1 MGGRLE
7 TAVTGRDSGTLV
19 SIDEHRVRLTNQDK
33 VLFPEAG
40 FTKGDMV
47 DYYRRIAPVLLPHL
61 AGRPV
66 TLKRFPDGTSESG
79 FFNKNAPPS
88 TPSWLRTVTLAAP
101 HSTKDRDKVRYL
113 MIEGTAALAWA
124 ANLAGIELHVPPW
137 RVGPRGGARGVDRL
151 IFDLDPGAPAGLAEC
166 VQVALLLREALD
178 ADGITAYPGV
188 SGGKGMHLYAPIRE
202 TPPAQAAR
210 YAHRIATALEEQHP
224 DLAVTQMAK
233 AQRPGKVFI
242 DWSQNSGPKTTVAPY
257 SLRARPRPTVA
268 TPLRWEEVE
277 KGDPGS
283 LVFEAAD
290 VLARVERD
298 GDVAAAILRGGPA
311 LPSDGGD

>member
-1 MGGRLE
+1 MTPRG
-7 TAVTGRDSGTLV
+7 ASTLV
-19 SIDEHRVRLTNQDK
+19 SIDEHRVRLSNQDK

-66 TLKRFPDGTSESG
+66 TLNRFPDGTGESG
-79 FFNKNAPPS
+79 FFNKNAPAN
-88 TPSWLRTVTLAAP
+88 TPSWLRTVALAAP
-101 HSTKDRDKVRYL
+101 HSTKGRDTVRYL

-137 RVGPRGGARGVDRL
+137 RVGPRGGIRGVDRL
-151 IFDLDPGAPAGLAEC
+151 IFDLDPGPPAGLAQC
-166 VQVALLLREALD
+166 VQVALLLREALEAD
-178 ADGITAYPGV
+178 AITAYPGV

-202 TPPAQAAR
+202 TPPEQAAG
-210 YAHRIATALEEQHP
+210 YAHRIASALEKQHP

-257 SLRARPRPTVA
+257 SLRAKPKPTVA
-268 TPLRWEEVE
+268 VPLRWQEVE
-277 KGDPGS
+277 KADPDS

-290 VLARVERD
+290 VLARVERE
-298 GDVAAAILRGGPA
+298 GDLAEAVLRGGPA
-311 LPSDGGD
+311 LPGD

>member
-1 MGGRLE
+1 VGGWLE
-7 TAVTGRDSGTLV
+7 AAVTARDSATLV
-19 SIDEHRVRLTNQDK
+19 SVDERRVRLSNQDK

-61 AGRPV
+61 ASRPV
-66 TLKRFPDGTSESG
+66 TLNRFPDGTGEAG
-79 FFNKNAPPS
+79 FFNKNAPS
-88 TPSWLRTVTLAAP
+88 NTPSWLRTVELAAP
-101 HSTKDRDKVRYL
+101 HSTKGRDTVRYL
-113 MIEGTAALAWA
+113 MIEEEAALVWA

-137 RVGPRGGARGVDRL
+137 QVGPRGGMRGVDRL
-151 IFDLDPGAPAGLAEC
+151 IFDLDPGTPAGLAQC

-202 TPPAQAAR
+202 TPPAQAAE
-210 YAHRIATALEEQHP
+210 YAHRIASALEKQHP
-224 DLAVTQMAK
+224 DLALTQMSR

-257 SLRARPRPTVA
+257 SLRAKPRPTVA
-268 TPLRWEEVE
+268 LPLRWAEVE
-277 KGDPGS
+277 KADASS

-290 VLARVERD
+290 VLNRVERE

-311 LPSDGGD
+311 LPRSR